1 MSRTRL
7 EWAQWMASKGIT
19 AFIVDANSKRPLGGT
34 SWYVRNTTEP
44 KQLADWFDMTP
55 DCNYGLWLGAEYVV
69 IDLDMNH
76 DTEGVSGIAAFEAI
90 CAENGISNFLFEFE
104 TLMVKTPRGGYH
116 LYFKTPRPC
125 ANKNTFPDL
134 IDVRGAVG
142 FVVGPGSAVKAGEW
156 SVVDEDMPIM
166 DIPEFLLDYLISP
179 GIKDPNHSVPLI
191 ELDQP
196 ADIKQA
202 LSWLRTAA
210 PAVEGRNGDDHTYD
224 ICCMLRDFGI
234 SETEALNLLNESGWN
249 ERCEP
254 AWDSGSLEVKIK
266 NSYAFGQNRPG
277 CKAESYKVSQLMAS
291 RPAGGWGAVI
301 TDEQVAQM
309 FGKKKLKLV
318 VDNTPKDP
326 EDEEVPDAVVEA
338 SAPMDEFRD
347 DEQLWYG
354 IQDFAA
360 IDKVREYLV
369 KGWLIAHGVTA
380 LLATRGT
387 GKSTIALD
395 LAMHLA
401 KDMDWWD
408 IPMMRNWK
416 VIYICGEDDEGMV
429 LNVRAWAKFNDRGL
443 PDNSRFRVA
452 RDIIKM
458 TNQTELSVRL
468 KEMVEWANGARCL
481 IILDT
486 WARATSGYSANTQEE
501 MDTAYENAE
510 MVAAALMGPM
520 IACFHPP
527 KDGRMTIRGSAVQE
541 DASSGIWELVETSDG
556 VKLTVSRAK
565 GKGRGNYRNFKMTP
579 LNLEG
584 TDSYGDKLQG
594 MVPINFGGTEDEGK
608 ADRIAVKGNQRRA
621 WAKAVIGALE
631 VYPSENPE
639 GEQCTNKVS
648 NIAKFLTRM
657 WLTRKTDYEAAG
669 FTSDWMDL
677 ADKYGCM
684 DNILVENNWQQISN
698 SLDGEFIKS
707 SDTQPVVIDQYV
719 LRVEEF
725 GTKNKRRFII
735 GSSESESESESET
748 EE

>member
-19 AFIVDANSKRPLGGT
+19 AFIVDADSKRPLGGN

-44 KQLADWFDMTP
+44 QQLADWFDMTP
-55 DCNYGLWLGAEYVV
+55 DCNYGLWLGEEYVV
-69 IDLDMNH
+69 IDLDVKH

-90 CAENGISNFLFEFE
+90 CAENGISNFLFEFNTLVVE
-104 TLMVKTPRGGYH
+104 TPSGGYH
-116 LYFKTPRPC
+116 LYFRTPRPC

-142 FVVGPGSAVKAGEW
+142 YVVGPGSAVQAGEW
-156 SVVDEDMPIM
+156 SVVDADMPIM
-166 DIPEFLLDYLISP
+166 DIPEFLLEYLVSP

-196 ADIKQA
+196 ANIKQA
-202 LSWLRTAA
+202 LKWLKDAA
-210 PAVEGRNGDDHTYD
+210 PAIGGQNGDDRAYD
-224 ICCMLRDFGI
+224 VCCQLRDYGI

-254 AWDSGSLEVKIK
+254 AWDSGGLEVKIR

-277 CKAESYKVSQLMAS
+277 CKAETYKVSRLQAI
-291 RPAGGWGAVI
+291 RPAGGWAAVI
-301 TDEQVAQM
+301 TDEHVAQM
-309 FGKKKLKLV
+309 FGKRKLLLV
-318 VDNTPKDP
+318 VDNTPLDP
-326 EDEEVPDAVVEA
+326 EDEEIPDAVVEA
-338 SAPMDEFRD
+338 ADPMSEFRD
-347 DEQLWYG
+347 EEQLWYG
-354 IQDFAA
+354 IEDFAA

-380 LLATRGT
+380 LLAARGT

-395 LAMHLA
+395 LGMHLA

-408 IPMMRNWK
+408 IPMMKNWK
-416 VIYICGEDDEGMV
+416 VIYICGEDDEGMI

-443 PDNSRFRVA
+443 PDNDRFRVA
-452 RDIIKM
+452 KDIIKM
-458 TNQTELSVRL
+458 TNQTELRVRL

-541 DASSGIWELVETSDG
+541 DASSGIWELIETSDG
-556 VKLTVSRAK
+556 IKLTVSRAK
-565 GKGRGNYRNFKMTP
+565 GKGRGNYRKFQLTP
-579 LNLEG
+579 LDLG
-584 TDSYGDKLQG
+584 GFDSYGDSLQG
-594 MVPINFGGTEDEGK
+594 IVPVNIGGTEDEGR
-608 ADRIAVKGNQRRA
+608 ADHIEHKRNQRRA
-621 WAKAVIGALE
+621 LAKAVIGTLE
-631 VYPSENPE
+631 VYPSENPAVE
-639 GEQCTNKVS
+639 KCSNTVS
-648 NIAKFLTRM
+648 GIAKFLTQM
-657 WLTRKTDYEAAG
+657 WLDRENDYDAAG
-669 FTSDWMDL
+669 FAKDWMDL
-677 ADKYGCM
+677 IDKYGCM
-684 DNILVENNWQQISN
+684 DAVLVENSWQMVRNALDAEFMQSSN
-698 SLDGEFIKS
+698 
-707 SDTQPVVIDQYV
+707 TQPVVIDQYV
-719 LRVEEF
+719 LRVEEY
-725 GTKNKRRFII
+725 GARNKLRFVI
-735 GSSESESESESET
+735 GDSANEP